1 MLTIIEGVKGMSPDD
16 IDEIALAVFDLFVD
30 MGYSP
35 DENDEWDQLKDLL
48 YNKLDPFITR
58 DRNYN

>member
-1 MLTIIEGVKGMSPDD
+1 MSPDD
-16 IDEIALAVFDLFVD
+16 IDNLALAVFDLFVD
-30 MGYSP
+30 MGYSL

-48 YNKLDPFITR
+48 YDKLEPFCIR